1 MAEQYRPPIGG
12 IPSTLLNLTLSITK
26 AFTGRITHLPSRK
39 IVTGVLDGSINLVK
53 ALSDSNPEDED
64 QIRAIVNKLIT
75 DGDFYEGSRQT
86 ILDNIQ
92 KVKNQPAREA
102 LTIGVDEVYN
112 IGAILTDDIDDNGE
126 QLRALLSE
134 FLSTAEGVSFITSL
148 LKIAVDEQTANI
160 IALILIE
167 SLKGVVSKD
176 KAETLN
182 ELKRKLIP
190 ELA

>member
-1 MAEQYRPPIGG
+1 MAEKYKPPIGG

-53 ALSDSNPEDED
+53 ALSDANPEDED

-75 DGDFYEGSRQT
+75 DGDFYEGSRET
-86 ILDNIQ
+86 ILANIQ

-102 LTIGVDEVYN
+102 MTIGVDEVYS
-112 IGAILTDDIDDNGE
+112 IGHILTDEIEDNGE
-126 QLRALLSE
+126 QLRTALSD
-134 FLSTAEGVSFITSL
+134 FLSTPEGVTFITSL
-148 LKIAVDEQTANI
+148 LKIIVDEQISNI
-160 IALILIE
+160 IAMILIE

-176 KAETLN
+176 KAAALN
-182 ELKRKLIP
+182 ELKKKLMP